1 MKKYFIIAI
10 AAITALA
17 ACSKNEVNDS
27 RPDSPIRF
35 SVVNHLQRT
44 KATAGLEYPKG
55 VPFGT
60 HAWWTQNNWT
70 GAAADQTYVFM
81 DNQKVAYSNNE
92 WAPTQAFYWTKTGYL
107 TFASYSPYT
116 ESGADNGYS
125 VVPTYD
131 VAKGF
136 LFTNYTIV
144 DDTNVDLMYSNL
156 AADCTKDTNVNGAEV
171 TDDTTPEGG
180 FKGVP
185 TIFNHALC
193 QIGFAFRAIGR
204 KNPNVDDIK
213 IVIKD
218 VDIVNINKKGSFTQ
232 TPASGAKWESDHSM
246 AANLASY
253 DYAPASPIE
262 LSLIDNTATNV
273 GATDNYTAL
282 ATTRILLPQSLEDD
296 DDPTDPSV
304 DPIASTTDQ
313 KLVVSYTIKIKYAS
327 AAEWATEEAVSAVR
341 LNNGTISSWQDNQR
355 ITYRISIN
363 PYNTL
368 PITFDPA
375 VVDWTDV
382 YSSDINLNQF
392 DN

>member
-1 MKKYFIIAI
+1 M
-10 AAITALA
+10 L
-17 ACSKNEVNDS
+17 
-27 RPDSPIRF
+27 
-35 SVVNHLQRT
+35 
-44 KATAGLEYPKG
+44 
-55 VPFGT
+55 
-60 HAWWTQNNWT
+60 
-70 GAAADQTYVFM
+70 
-81 DNQKVAYSNNE
+81 
-92 WAPTQAFYWTKTGYL
+92 
-107 TFASYSPYT
+107 
-116 ESGADNGYS
+116 
-125 VVPTYD
+125 
-131 VAKGF
+131 
-136 LFTNYTIV
+136 
-144 DDTNVDLMYSNL
+144 
-156 AADCTKDTNVNGAEV
+156 
-171 TDDTTPEGG
+171 
-180 FKGVP
+180 
-185 TIFNHALC
+185 
-193 QIGFAFRAIGR
+193 
-204 KNPNVDDIK
+204 
-213 IVIKD
+213 
-218 VDIVNINKKGSFTQ
+218 
-232 TPASGAKWESDHSM
+232 KWESDHSI

-262 LSLIDNTATNV
+262 LNLIENTAANV